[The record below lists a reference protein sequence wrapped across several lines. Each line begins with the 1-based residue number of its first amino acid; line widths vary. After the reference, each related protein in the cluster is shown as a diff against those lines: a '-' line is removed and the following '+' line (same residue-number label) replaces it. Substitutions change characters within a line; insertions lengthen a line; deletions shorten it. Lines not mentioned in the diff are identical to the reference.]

1 MFFKNYVFQ
10 EFSCH
15 IIHNTYVPVS
25 DMFFKKTRE
34 PKFHIEMKLGRSAI
48 LEFIVSQFKYII
60 VDMQIIHTRD
70 ILF

>member
-1 MFFKNYVFQ
+1 MYLYQTCFL
-10 EFSCH
+10 
-15 IIHNTYVPVS
+15 
-25 DMFFKKTRE
+25 KKTRE